1 MKEYNIFHNFK
12 TEADILNYLEAAW
25 EEKDVEF
32 LQYAVADAVAGW
44 RKLQENG
51 KDKYD
56 KQRKWIGR
64 LCKFW
69 DDDESFW
76 KIGILVRINPQSID
90 GKVFIYRSPDS
101 WERWCGSWKHC
112 EPLAS
117 NDKLIYKGEKK

>member
-25 EEKDVEF
+25 EERDPEF
-32 LQYAVADAVAGW
+32 LQLAVADVVAGW

-51 KDKYD
+51 TAKDKFA
-56 KQRKWIGR
+56 KQRKWIGK

-76 KIGILVRINPQSID
+76 RIGILSEV
-90 GKVFIYRSPDS
+90 YEDS
-101 WERWCGSWKHC
+101 YEANFAAAYPWFMSVYKHC